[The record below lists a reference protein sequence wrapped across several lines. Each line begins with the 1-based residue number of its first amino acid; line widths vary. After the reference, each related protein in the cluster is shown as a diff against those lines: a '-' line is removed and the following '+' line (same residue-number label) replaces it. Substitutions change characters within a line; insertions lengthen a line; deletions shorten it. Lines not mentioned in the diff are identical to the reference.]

1 MRISPLDI
9 QKHRFRQVFR
19 GLDPAEVRAFLISVA
34 EQHEA
39 VARENA
45 QLREQGSI
53 LREQVREHEEREKI
67 LKDTLHAAQHAADQ
81 VRAQAHR
88 EADIL
93 VKEAELKADKM
104 MEVARERIGRYE
116 GRLVELKSL
125 KRDLMEQ
132 VRSMLSR
139 QNALLTDW
147 QETDAASDNLKFLE
161 PRRVA
166 QAGQATPPGEFD

>member
-19 GLDPAEVRAFLISVA
+19 GLDPAEVRSFLVSVA

-39 VARENA
+39 VGRENA
-45 QLREQGSI
+45 QLREHGSI
-53 LREQVREHEEREKI
+53 LREQVREHEERERI
-67 LKDTLHAAQHAADQ
+67 LKDTLLAAQAAADQ

-93 VKEAELKADKM
+93 IKEAELKADKM
-104 MEVARERIGRYE
+104 MEVARERIGKYE
-116 GRLVELKSL
+116 GRLIELKSL
-125 KRDLMEQ
+125 KRDLVEQ

-139 QNALLTDW
+139 QNGLLSDW
-147 QETDAASDNLKFLE
+147 EETDASDNLKFLE
-161 PRRVA
+161 PRRAA
-166 QAGQATPPGEFD
+166 QAAPPLRPGDLD